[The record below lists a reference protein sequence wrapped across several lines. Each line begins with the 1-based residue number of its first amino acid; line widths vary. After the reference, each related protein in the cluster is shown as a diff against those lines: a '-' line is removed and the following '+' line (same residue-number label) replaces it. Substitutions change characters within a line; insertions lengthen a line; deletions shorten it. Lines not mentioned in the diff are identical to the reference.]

1 MRHNLHISWRFCNY
15 RHLTPDTKRGIFE
28 LGVSRSINKLNSMK
42 ALILEDDYVCR
53 LVLQRMLLDHG
64 LVDVSVNG
72 KEALALFLA
81 AHKGNAPYDVIF
93 LDVMVPEM
101 SGHTV
106 LREMRAFEQK
116 QGIVKDNAARILM
129 ITALGDKDSVVQ
141 AIRSGC
147 DSYIVKPLRL
157 QEIRQHLKKFG
168 KIH

>member
-1 MRHNLHISWRFCNY
+1 
-15 RHLTPDTKRGIFE
+15 
-28 LGVSRSINKLNSMK
+28 MK
-42 ALILEDDYVCR
+42 ALILDDDYVCR

-64 LVDVSVNG
+64 PVDVSVNG
-72 KEALALFLA
+72 KEALGLFLA
-81 AHKGNAPYDVIF
+81 AHRGNAPYDVIF

-116 QGIVKDNAARILM
+116 QGIDKDHAARILM
-129 ITALGDKDSVVQ
+129 ITALGDKESVVQ
-141 AIRSGC
+141 AIKNGC
-147 DSYIVKPLRL
+147 DSYIVKPLKL